1 MIGVNIVVFVTTS
14 SEKEASEIACYLVER
29 GLAACVNIIKGV
41 SSVYVWKGKVE
52 ESRECLL
59 VIKSRIDYFEKL
71 INAIKEKHSYEVPEI
86 IALPIIAGNR
96 EYIDWLNNSLH

>member
-14 SEKEASEIACYLVER
+14 SEEEASEIARYLVEK
-29 GLAACVNIIKGV
+29 GLAACVNIVKDV
-41 SSVYVWKGKVE
+41 SSIYVWKGKVE
-52 ESRECLL
+52 ESREYLL

-86 IALPIIAGNR
+86 IALPIIAGNK
-96 EYIDWLNNSLH
+96 EYIEWLNNSLR